1 MKQVRRS
8 VKQIL
13 FSLTLVMV
21 FFINIHPVMAQEISN
36 ESKNA
41 IWNEF
46 EEKRENGLEVYELL
60 DDNGNFMGYYEPYSE
75 TNPEPVKTA
84 RYTANINW
92 EIPAGKYSYG
102 ENQYTLS
109 SGSKIQVSIS
119 QSQTG
124 TSYLTFQNRTSNSS
138 LRFTNTKVT
147 NGWKGTVVLGN
158 ISSAVY
164 SFGIEKCFICYNY
177 IYWFIQ
183 FIEEKVMKKK
193 LVVVI
198 SIGMIL
204 ICGSVFAITAV
215 VNSNYEKGK
224 Y

>member
-119 QSQTG
+119 Q
-124 TSYLTFQNRTSNSS
+124 R
-138 LRFTNTKVT
+138 
-147 NGWKGTVVLGN
+147 WKGTVVLGN

-164 SFGIEKCFICYNY
+164 SFGIENASSVTITYT
-177 IYWFIQ
+177 
-183 FIEEKVMKKK
+183 
-193 LVVVI
+193 
-198 SIGMIL
+198 
-204 ICGSVFAITAV
+204 GSY
-215 VNSNYEKGK
+215 SL
-224 Y
+224 

>member
-109 SGSKIQVSIS
+109 SGSKIQVS
-119 QSQTG
+119 
-124 TSYLTFQNRTSNSS
+124 YLTFQNRTSNSS

-147 NGWKGTVVLGN
+147 NGWTGTVVLGN

-164 SFGIEKCFICYNY
+164 SFGIENASSVTITYT
-177 IYWFIQ
+177 
-183 FIEEKVMKKK
+183 
-193 LVVVI
+193 
-198 SIGMIL
+198 
-204 ICGSVFAITAV
+204 GSY
-215 VNSNYEKGK
+215 SL
-224 Y
+224 

>member
-1 MKQVRRS
+1 MFLRKMLQQKYFKRRLIDTKQVRRS

-164 SFGIEKCFICYNY
+164 SFGIENASSVTITYT
-177 IYWFIQ
+177 
-183 FIEEKVMKKK
+183 
-193 LVVVI
+193 
-198 SIGMIL
+198 
-204 ICGSVFAITAV
+204 GSY
-215 VNSNYEKGK
+215 SL
-224 Y
+224 